1 MGSAAMAFTIA
12 ITSSSERPSLAVSRA
27 NCGVSATVWRRP
39 GISLCVPMAYVSQWR
54 IQLLWAQPG
63 NRALADVVA
72 VYDRAVA
79 LPIHAASAQ
88 RLLLLVRG
96 QLGLAVELHTLRLG
110 SHTAGAGALA
120 DAPQLELGCDPEA
133 GCDQLLF
140 RPRLS
145 SPSSSAIASHE
156 PWPEQDQ
163 PPNPNTRFPTLP
175 SQTRSRPCASACSTT
190 WPYATHPPRPSM
202 SVIR

>member
-1 MGSAAMAFTIA
+1 MASTIA

-39 GISLCVPMAYVSQWR
+39 SISLCVPMAYVSQWR

-79 LPIHAASAQ
+79 LPIHVASAQ

-110 SHTAGAGALA
+110 SHTAGAGAHR
-120 DAPQLELGCDPEA
+120 GCA
-133 GCDQLLF
+133 AARTWL
-140 RPRLS
+140 
-145 SPSSSAIASHE
+145 
-156 PWPEQDQ
+156 
-163 PPNPNTRFPTLP
+163 
-175 SQTRSRPCASACSTT
+175 RSRSSLR
-190 WPYATHPPRPSM
+190 PPPVQAKAQFAILFGDRFTRAM
-202 SVIR
+202 